1 MDRGTRL
8 DRSEAARSKRRKLK
22 KILFDCMLRKYARLR
37 KFRRKRNKK

>member
-1 MDRGTRL
+1 MDKATRL

-22 KILFDCMLRKYARLR
+22 NILIDCMLRKYARLR

>member
-1 MDRGTRL
+1 MDRGIRL

-22 KILFDCMLRKYARLR
+22 NILFDCMLRKYARLR